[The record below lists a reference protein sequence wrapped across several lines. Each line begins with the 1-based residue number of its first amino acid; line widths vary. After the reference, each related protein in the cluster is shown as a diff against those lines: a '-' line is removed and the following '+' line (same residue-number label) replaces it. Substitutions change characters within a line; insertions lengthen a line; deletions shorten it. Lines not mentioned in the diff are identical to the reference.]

1 MCHFPF
7 KYLNK
12 TYTSCAHI
20 NITNFNLKG
29 EPWCATEVESD
40 GITVKEHKWSLCQ
53 DERTIIVDGDG
64 KSYMKFDN
72 MVMILLTHYSEIIY
86 SMFLQFKSYLI
97 TRRIQLLL
105 FTVVCIEFRNF
116 FAIGKVIALKCT
128 SNDS

>member
-64 KSYMKFDN
+64 KTLIRFSN
-72 MVMILLTHYSEIIY
+72 MVS
-86 SMFLQFKSYLI
+86 
-97 TRRIQLLL
+97 LL
-105 FTVVCIEFRNF
+105 FTNISAIE
-116 FAIGKVIALKCT
+116 IAF
-128 SNDS
+128 

>member
-64 KSYMKFDN
+64 KSLLKFRN
-72 MVMILLTHYSEIIY
+72 MVSILLTDPYHI
-86 SMFLQFKSYLI
+86 FVL
-97 TRRIQLLL
+97 
-105 FTVVCIEFRNF
+105 FRNYIF
-116 FAIGKVIALKCT
+116 NISVAEIAFY
-128 SNDS
+128 

>member
-64 KSYMKFDN
+64 KSSIKFGN
-72 MVMILLTHYSEIIY
+72 MLLILFTNKDVCRLPKPISTHLLHYSGII
-86 SMFLQFKSYLI
+86 
-97 TRRIQLLL
+97 
-105 FTVVCIEFRNF
+105 
-116 FAIGKVIALKCT
+116 
-128 SNDS
+128 

>member
-1 MCHFPF
+1 MFYNYIQGGEMCHFPF

-72 MVMILLTHYSEIIY
+72 MLIILLTNISPFYIIQKLY
-86 SMFLQFKSYLI
+86 IQCFCNLNLISLTDEYNYCYL
-97 TRRIQLLL
+97 R
-105 FTVVCIEFRNF
+105 
-116 FAIGKVIALKCT
+116 
-128 SNDS
+128 

>member
-64 KSYMKFDN
+64 KSLIKFGN
-72 MVMILLTHYSEIIY
+72 MVS
-86 SMFLQFKSYLI
+86 
-97 TRRIQLLL
+97 LL
-105 FTVVCIEFRNF
+105 FTNNPLTLFRNHIF
-116 FAIGKVIALKCT
+116 NISAIEIAFY
-128 SNDS
+128 